1 MPEFN
6 SEHRSTWQI
15 KREVE
20 RRSGVGDGMHR
31 ESGISRCKLLYINKK
46 VLLYSTGSYNHCPV
60 INQKGKEY
68 EKVHVYITESFCYT
82 VEMYITYTS
91 RE

>member
-1 MPEFN
+1 MQTII
-6 SEHRSTWQI
+6 HR
-15 KREVE
+15 V
-20 RRSGVGDGMHR
+20 
-31 ESGISRCKLLYINKK
+31 NKK

-68 EKVHVYITESFCYT
+68 EKVYVYITESFCYT
-82 VEMYITYTS
+82 VEINTTLYITYTS